1 MVKLEN
7 AQYHAVHKFVVA
19 FLTLKAT
26 PELLNE
32 WKDKANLQK
41 LKNSLKK
48 INKPCHPL
56 RPKSEYIYFCEEV
69 RPIIQSQMR
78 EKLGEGVKVDIHKVT
93 CELGQRWRQ
102 FKTCPDPEIKNRIAE
117 LAAKDRKRYHSE
129 KEINFKKEDKKEN
142 HLKSK
147 YLFFCKEEREK
158 NPKITFET
166 LSGLWALNRD
176 DEKLDKRYRNA
187 KLTTTL

>member
-7 AQYHAVHKFVVA
+7 AQYHTVQKFVVA

-26 PELLNE
+26 PELVNE

-78 EKLGEGVKVDIHKVT
+78 EEGLKVNIHKVT

-117 LAAKDRKRYHSE
+117 LAEKDRKRYHSE